1 MSEEKTGS
9 NIKAKFQNIFKRD
22 NTQRRSNM
30 VAFDGRVVV
39 LSLRIAQA
47 VLAVIE
53 LALTAYGMIAV
64 LQRRH

>member
-53 LALTAYGMIAV
+53 LALTAYGMIAI